1 MSLGLG
7 VPVWPIA
14 EGMNLLDGGA
24 GGVID
29 SDIVECHDI
38 ELGISVSSMILIMT

>member
-7 VPVWPIA
+7 IPVWPIV
-14 EGMNLLDGGA
+14 EGVDLLDGGA

-29 SDIVECHDI
+29 SDIVECHNV
-38 ELGISVSSMILIMT
+38 ELGISVSSMIPIMM